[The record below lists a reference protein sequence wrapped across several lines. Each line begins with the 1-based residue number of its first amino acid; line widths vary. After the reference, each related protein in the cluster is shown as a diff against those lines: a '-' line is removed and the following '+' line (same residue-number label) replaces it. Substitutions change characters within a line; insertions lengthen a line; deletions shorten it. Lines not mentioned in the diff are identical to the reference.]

1 MLLPHLKFSL
11 LPFTCLLAWC
21 LQPGL
26 RAEVDEEAE
35 DAMEQAEIQIQAGE
49 LKVVPD
55 DPQDVQV
62 EIVEDGADPPAE
74 GKADDNAPSWL
85 GVQLDMNEP
94 GQFDEDEKPPPGVG
108 ITEVMEDGPAKKAG
122 LKAFDRVLKIDD
134 AAVNTSQELRTT
146 VRGIK
151 AGTEVK
157 VLVLRED
164 KEETIKVV
172 LGKMPAQANLMRF
185 QGFGGTSGK
194 PDKVHFYNTP
204 ARPSDPSGVD
214 VVVLRDG
221 NRLEGQVRELT
232 PALLKFHL
240 QSGPEIDLDQQQ
252 IESVKLSG
260 EQAEPKFS
268 SAAMLREGG
277 WLAAQDVQMKA
288 GRVTLTMEGQPEVT
302 MERTAVS
309 EIFLQPKSTAVIY
322 QGPSAQDGWKPNS
335 AKTWKLTD
343 AGWEAAPEG
352 NGTLSKKFPGLPG
365 SLQFSFDL
373 TLAAELTTQ
382 FSLFGYRTEMYGGSI
397 SPGLVQFQ
405 INQGSMM
412 ITQFDGLNY
421 FPIAPEGGKSS
432 VNLGMTAG
440 KPTHLDLYCN
450 RELGLMTIH
459 SNGAPVAQYKLA
471 KVQAEDLPRA
481 GRVVQF
487 VGAKGMVLSNLAL
500 RPWYGSIPSEPAADE
515 DVVLVAESPKPQ
527 AGPISAITAEGVS
540 VAKDRVLKRKES
552 MHLKFHEANPVA
564 KTTQPS
570 AWIETRHG
578 SAFAATEVTFSQ
590 GQVSAQTGFA
600 GRISLPLASVRSL
613 AFTAP
618 NGPQA
623 DRKQMDV
630 LTFNDGQLL
639 HGSFSPP
646 VTDGVVKWKIS
657 AATQP
662 LTFGLKEVKAI
673 QLAAKSD
680 PAPRPS
686 HVVKLSNGDWLAG
699 ELGAADISGTV
710 FKTAFHEALHIPADR
725 MSSLYTGPSAAIV
738 ADGGSSRKPW
748 KESAN
753 RASMNMTEDDDD
765 QGEGDTSSYRYLDGG
780 YNLQRYGVDF
790 GNGDG
795 LVLPIAESAAPVSV
809 EFTLSGVENWI
820 SMQLKDQT
828 KQVACTISCS
838 ADRVQV
844 SPRQNMQVLAGGR
857 IIINGGG
864 GSSFQMPAQHTIND
878 PEVRLQL
885 VMDSRQHALHLYV
898 ERVKIGT
905 VKIPD
910 PWRAMRSL
918 TLFPSTNGRSK
929 FKISDVWI
937 SPWVET
943 ASSASPDLPWV
954 ALSNGDGAAGR
965 VLRINGAELEVDLG
979 ELGILPLPTSR
990 ITSLTYPNSPTSPS
1004 KETYRVRL
1012 HELGVLTASECH
1024 VDEHRVILTT
1034 ELGEF
1039 ALPMEL
1045 VKEIIFPKL

>member
-1 MLLPHLKFSL
+1 MPRSPLKFPF
-11 LPFTCLLAWC
+11 LPLACLLAWC
-21 LQPGL
+21 LQPVL
-26 RAEVDEEAE
+26 RAKVDEEAE
-35 DAMEQAEIQIQAGE
+35 DAMEAVEIQIQEGQ

-55 DPQDVQV
+55 EAPEVQV
-62 EIVEDGADPPAE
+62 EIIEGGADPPAAAQ
-74 GKADDNAPSWL
+74 ADDNAPSWL

-108 ITEVMEDGPAKKAG
+108 ITEVMEEGPAKKAG

-134 AAVNTSQELRTT
+134 TAVSTSQELRTT

-164 KEETIKVV
+164 KEQTIKVV
-172 LGKMPAQANLMRF
+172 LGKMPAQANLMRL
-185 QGFGGTSGK
+185 QGFGGYNGK

-204 ARPSDPSGVD
+204 PRPNEPSGVD
-214 VVVLRDG
+214 IVVLRDG

-232 PALLKFHL
+232 ATLLKFHL
-240 QSGPEIDLDQQQ
+240 QSGPEIDLDQTQV
-252 IESVKLSG
+252 ESVKLSG
-260 EQAEPKFS
+260 ELGEPKFP
-268 SAAMLREGG
+268 AAVMLREGG
-277 WLAAQDVQMKA
+277 WLTAEDVRMKD
-288 GRVTLTMEGQPEVT
+288 GHVTLSRAGQPGMM
-302 MERTAVS
+302 MERAAVA
-309 EIFLQPKSTAVIY
+309 EVFLQSKSTSAIY
-322 QGPSAQDGWKPNS
+322 QGPSAQDGWKANPVK
-335 AKTWKLTD
+335 AWKLTD

-352 NGTLSKKFPGLPG
+352 NGTLSRKFPGLPG
-365 SLQFSFDL
+365 SMQFSFDL
-373 TLAAELTTQ
+373 TLASELTMQ
-382 FSLFGYRTEMYGGSI
+382 FSLFGYRTEIYGGSI

-405 INQGSMM
+405 INQGSLT

-421 FPIAPEGGKSS
+421 FPIAPEGGKTA
-432 VNLGMTAG
+432 VKLAMTAG

-450 RELGLMTIH
+450 RELGLMTVL
-459 SNGAPVAQYKLA
+459 SDGTQVGQYKLA

-487 VGAKGMVLSNLAL
+487 VGAKGMVLSNLAV
-500 RPWYGSIPSEPAADE
+500 RPWYGSIPSGPAADQ
-515 DVVLVAESPKPQ
+515 DVVLVADSAKPQ
-527 AGPISAITAEGVS
+527 AGPISAITTEGVS
-540 VAKDRVLKRKES
+540 VAEGRVLKRKES
-552 MHLKFHEANPVA
+552 MQLRFHEANPAA
-564 KTTQPS
+564 KLTHPP
-570 AWIETRHG
+570 AWIETRQG
-578 SAFAATEVTFSQ
+578 SAFAASEVTFSK
-590 GQVSAQTGFA
+590 GQITAQTGFA
-600 GRISLPLASVRSL
+600 GRVSLPLASVRSL
-613 AFTAP
+613 AFSAP

-623 DRKQMDV
+623 DLKQMDV
-630 LTFNDGQLL
+630 LTFRDGQIL
-639 HGSFSPP
+639 HGSFTPP
-646 VTDGVVKWKIS
+646 VSDGVVKWKIS

-662 LTFGLKEVKAI
+662 LTFGLKEVQAI

-680 PAPRPS
+680 PSPRPS

-699 ELGAADISGTV
+699 EMSAADVSGMV
-710 FKTAFHEALHIPADR
+710 LKTAFHEALHVPANR
-725 MSSLYTGPSAAIV
+725 INAVYTGPSSAVV

-748 KESAN
+748 KESTN
-753 RASMNMTEDDDD
+753 RASMNMTEEDGD
-765 QGEGDTSSYRYLDGG
+765 QSEGDASSYRYLDGG
-780 YNLQRYGVDF
+780 YSLQRYGVDF

-795 LVLPIAESAAPVSV
+795 LVIPITETASPLSV

-828 KQVACTISCS
+828 RQVACTISCS

-864 GSSFQMPAQHTIND
+864 GSSFQMPAKHTIND
-878 PEVRLQL
+878 PEVRLQM

-898 ERVKIGT
+898 EHIKIGT

-943 ASSASPDLPWV
+943 ASSAAPELPWV

-965 VLRINGAELEVDLG
+965 ILRINGAELEVDLG
-979 ELGILPLPTSR
+979 EMGILPLPTSR
-990 ITSLTYPNSPTSPS
+990 ITSLIYPNSPTTSS
-1004 KETYRVRL
+1004 MESYRIRL
-1012 HELGVLTASECH
+1012 HDLGVLTASECH
-1024 VDEHRVILTT
+1024 VDERRVILTT

-1039 ALPMEL
+1039 ALPIETI
-1045 VKEIIFPKL
+1045 KEIIFPKL

>member
-1 MLLPHLKFSL
+1 MPLPRINFPLLALAG
-11 LPFTCLLAWC
+11 LLAWC
-21 LQPGL
+21 PQPVL

-35 DAMEQAEIQIQAGE
+35 DAMEQVEIQLQAGE

-55 DPQDVQV
+55 DAPEV
-62 EIVEDGADPPAE
+62 EVELVEDGADPPAA
-74 GKADDNAPSWL
+74 GQADDNAPSWL
-85 GVQLDMNEP
+85 GVQLDMNDP

-108 ITEVMEDGPAKKAG
+108 ITEVMEDGPAKNAG

-134 AAVNTSQELRTT
+134 TAVNTSQELRTT

-157 VLVLRED
+157 VLVLREE
-164 KEETIKVV
+164 KEQTIKVV

-185 QGFGGTSGK
+185 QGFGGYNGK

-214 VVVLRDG
+214 AVVLRDG
-221 NRLEGQVRELT
+221 NRLEGQVQELT
-232 PALLKFHL
+232 ATVLKIRL
-240 QSGPEIDLDQQQ
+240 QSGPQIDLDQKQ

-260 EQAEPKFS
+260 EQVESKFS
-268 SAAMLREGG
+268 AAAMLREGG
-277 WLAAQDVQMKA
+277 WLTAQDVRMKE
-288 GRVTLTMEGQPEVT
+288 GRVTLTMEGQPQMV
-302 MERTAVS
+302 MERAAVS
-309 EIFLQPKSTAVIY
+309 EIFLQPKSSSVIY
-322 QGPSAQDGWKPNS
+322 QGPSAQDGWKPNPVK
-335 AKTWKLTD
+335 AWKLTNT
-343 AGWEAAPEG
+343 GWEAAPEG
-352 NGTLSKKFPGLPG
+352 NGALSKKFPGLPG
-365 SLQFSFDL
+365 SMQFSFDL
-373 TLAAELTTQ
+373 TLPAELTTQ
-382 FSLFGYRTEMYGGSI
+382 FSMFGYRTGMYGGSI

-405 INQGSMM
+405 INQGSLM

-421 FPIAPEGGKSS
+421 FPIAPEAGKSS
-432 VNLGMTAG
+432 ANLAMTAG

-450 RELGLMTIH
+450 RELGLMTVL
-459 SNGAPVAQYKLA
+459 SNGAQVGQYKLA

-481 GRVVQF
+481 GSVVQF
-487 VGAKGMVLSNLAL
+487 AGAKGMMLSNLAV
-500 RPWYGSIPSEPAADE
+500 RPWYGSIPSAPAADQ
-515 DVVLVAESPKPQ
+515 DVVLVAESAKPQ
-527 AGPISAITAEGVS
+527 TGPISAITAEGVS
-540 VAKDRVLKRKES
+540 VSEGRVLKRRES
-552 MHLKFHEANPVA
+552 MHLRFHEANPVPLSS
-564 KTTQPS
+564 QP
-570 AWIETRHG
+570 AVWIVMRHG
-578 SAFAATEVTFSQ
+578 SAFAAKEVTFSQ
-590 GQVSAQTGFA
+590 GQVSAQTEFA
-600 GRISLPLASVRSL
+600 GKVSLPLASVRSV
-613 AFTAP
+613 AFSAP

-623 DRKQMDV
+623 DLKQMDV
-630 LTFNDGQLL
+630 LTFKDGQFL

-662 LTFGLKEVKAI
+662 LTFGLQEVKAI

-680 PAPRPS
+680 PSPRPS

-699 ELGAADISGTV
+699 EMGAADVSGLV
-710 FKTAFHEALHIPADR
+710 LKTSFHEALHIPADR
-725 MSSLYTGPSAAIV
+725 MTSLYAGPSAAIV

-748 KESAN
+748 KESTN
-753 RASMNMTEDDDD
+753 RAAMNMTEDESDEADA
-765 QGEGDTSSYRYLDGG
+765 DTTSYRYLDGG
-780 YNLQRYGVDF
+780 YHLQRYGVDF

-795 LVLPIAESAAPVSV
+795 LVLPIGESAAPVSV

-820 SMQLKDQT
+820 SMQLKDQN

-857 IIINGGG
+857 VIINGGG
-864 GSSFQMPAQHTIND
+864 GSSFQMPAKHTIND
-878 PEVRLQL
+878 PEIRLQL
-885 VMDSRQHALHLYV
+885 VMDSRQHAMHLYV
-898 ERVKIGT
+898 EGVKIGT

-910 PWRAMRSL
+910 PWRAMHSL
-918 TLFPSTNGRSK
+918 TMFPSTNGRSK
-929 FKISDVWI
+929 FQISDVWI

-943 ASSASPDLPWV
+943 SSSTSPDQPWV

-965 VLRINGAELEVDLG
+965 VVRINGNELEIDLG

-990 ITSLTYPNSPTSPS
+990 ITSLTYPSSPTTPNSES
-1004 KETYRVRL
+1004 YRVRL